1 MLAGIKY
8 FNNSVIYTRF
18 KKHYCPICKTK
29 LKVIKKSEI
38 VNSESPEAKRFDFQI
53 GDTWV
58 SGDVKFIWNEF
69 YCPVCKKQ
77 IPIDEL
83 KNRNKCT

>member
-1 MLAGIKY
+1 MLTGKKY
-8 FNNSVIYTRF
+8 LYNSIIYTRF

-38 VNSESPEAKRFDFQI
+38 VNSKSPEAKRLDFQI

-58 SGDVKFIWNEF
+58 SGDVKFIWEEF

-77 IPIDEL
+77 ITIDEL
-83 KNRNKCT
+83 KKAEKCI